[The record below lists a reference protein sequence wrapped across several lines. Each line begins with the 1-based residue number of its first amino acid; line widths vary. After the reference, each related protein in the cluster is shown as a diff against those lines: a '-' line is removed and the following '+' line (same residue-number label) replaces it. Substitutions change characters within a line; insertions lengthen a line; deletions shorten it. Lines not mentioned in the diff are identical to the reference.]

1 MVNSPLTGHGDNNNV
16 SKRGYVSTSG
26 RGFNWGVACTDV
38 AAMSERR
45 TVSRQKSFLQGRIF
59 FNNRRTSYDCLIR
72 DFSERG
78 AKLKFSSTIAT
89 PDAVELFI
97 PAKEESYRARVVW
110 RNADEVGVCFD
121 CADKSPPL
129 APGTPATDVS
139 ARIQKLEHDVA
150 LLTRKFNELQAA
162 MRHTQGTD

>member
-1 MVNSPLTGHGDNNNV
+1 MN
-16 SKRGYVSTSG
+16 
-26 RGFNWGVACTDV
+26 
-38 AAMSERR
+38 ERR
-45 TVSRQKSFLQGRIF
+45 VVSRQKSFLQGRIF

-72 DFSERG
+72 DFSEHG

-97 PAKEESYRARVVW
+97 PAKEESYRARIVW